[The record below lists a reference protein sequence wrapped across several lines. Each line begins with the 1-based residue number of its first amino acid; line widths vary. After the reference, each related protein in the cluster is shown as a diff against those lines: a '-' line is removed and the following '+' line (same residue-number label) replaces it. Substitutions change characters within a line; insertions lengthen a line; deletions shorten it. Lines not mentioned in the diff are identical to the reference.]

1 MRVTFLQRDLEGGDF
16 VKDLLEPELIDLVDG
31 DEQQFVVLWA
41 IAQRLLQR
49 EELINFEVRN
59 VGDVL
64 ILFHCYPFALSE
76 CSLPAFLAI

>member
-1 MRVTFLQRDLEGGDF
+1 M
-16 VKDLLEPELIDLVDG
+16 KDLLEPEFIDLVDG

-41 IAQRLLQR
+41 IAQGLLQR
-49 EELINFEVRN
+49 EQFVNLEVRN
-59 VGDVL
+59 IGDVL